1 MVTFGMEIDGMER
14 RGKVAM
20 GTSVDSSAYFCK
32 RSSQG
37 RVSQGESGLPAGVGA
52 LALASRG
59 RD

>member
-1 MVTFGMEIDGMER
+1 MEIEGMER

-20 GTSVDSSAYFCK
+20 RKRVDSSAYFCK
-32 RSSQG
+32 RSSRG